1 VIRLRLVGGL
11 FGIGG
16 CRDRDDGGAVA
27 RGGAQM
33 HPLVG
38 RVRRP
43 RYVLRPDGQLFG
55 RALSGQCEFNRLG
68 FKESAGGG
76 NFCESLS
83 QP

>member
-1 VIRLRLVGGL
+1 
-11 FGIGG
+11 
-16 CRDRDDGGAVA
+16 
-27 RGGAQM
+27 M
-33 HPLVG
+33 HPLVS

-43 RYVLRPDGQLFG
+43 RYVMRPDGQLCG
-55 RALSGQCEFNRLG
+55 RALSGQREFNRLG